1 MNDTVSGFRGETL
14 RLKLTMWEGVRDV
27 SARRDLSGATL
38 SDVSVGSSFPSP
50 ALSLLDAVQGEVQL
64 LWTGAQTATMAPG
77 RVHRFRL
84 GVAFPGGDSEVVGD
98 IWINLR

>member
-1 MNDTVSGFRGETL
+1 MSDTVNGFRGETL
-14 RLKLTMWEGVRDV
+14 RLKLTLWEGARDA

-38 SDVSVGSSFPSP
+38 SDVSVGPGFASP
-50 ALSLLDAVQGEVQL
+50 ALSVLDAGQGEVQL
-64 LWTGAQTATMAPG
+64 LWTGTQTATMAPG

-98 IWINLR
+98 IWINLK